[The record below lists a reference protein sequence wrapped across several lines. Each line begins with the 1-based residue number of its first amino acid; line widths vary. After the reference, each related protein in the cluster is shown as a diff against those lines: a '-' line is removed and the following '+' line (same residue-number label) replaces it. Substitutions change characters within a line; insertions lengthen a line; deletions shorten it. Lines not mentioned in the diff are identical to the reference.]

1 MTKFA
6 AAIFGALLLAACVSA
21 PRHGDT
27 APAAAVASMRG
38 DPQRLIVLAV
48 ADDPEA
54 TALRAGS
61 TLRGYETVPRYTETG
76 TARATLN
83 AIAADYGLHEISGWP
98 IRPLKMQCVVFEI
111 PEGAARDALL
121 ARLADD
127 RRVQLAQPLATFSTL
142 SSAYNDPY
150 FDLQRGFA
158 AIDAAEAHRWS
169 RGDGVKVAIIDTGID
184 VAHPDLRG
192 RIGVARD
199 FAGGTIPANGES
211 HGTEV
216 AGIIAANAN
225 NHEGIVGIAPGVDVL
240 ALRACWQLTAA
251 SDSAQCNSFT
261 LAKALTAAFEAD
273 ANIVNLSLGGPA
285 DPLLTQL
292 VEYGLRHRV
301 VVVAALPPDGRAD
314 GFPVGIPGV
323 IAVDAD
329 GAVHGANAL
338 RAPGREVLTLTPGG
352 RYDFVSGSSMAAAH
366 VSGAVALLLAAGAD
380 LDGPQAYALLERS
393 SLRDNADG
401 IQPAT
406 INACKALATLKHSG
420 NCTASS
426 QTAAAAA
433 APATVRR

>member
-1 MTKFA
+1 VIKI
-6 AAIFGALLLAACVSA
+6 AAILGAALLAACASV
-21 PRHGDT
+21 PQNGNT
-27 APAAAVASMRG
+27 APAAVASMRG

-48 ADDPEA
+48 ANNPEA
-54 TALRAGS
+54 AALRAGS
-61 TLRGYETVPRYTETG
+61 TLRGYETVPRYAETD
-76 TARATLN
+76 TARATLD
-83 AIAADYGLHEISGWP
+83 AIAADYGLHEVSGWP
-98 IRPLKMQCVVFEI
+98 IRPLKMQCVVFAI
-111 PEGAARDALL
+111 PEGAARDTLL
-121 ARLADD
+121 AQLAND
-127 RRVQLAQPLATFSTL
+127 RRVQLAQPLATFTTL

-158 AIDAAEAHRWS
+158 TIDAAEAHQWS
-169 RGDGVKVAIIDTGID
+169 HGDGVKVAIIDTGID

-199 FAGGTIPANGES
+199 FAGGAIPASGER

-216 AGIIAANAN
+216 AGIIAADAN

-251 SDSAQCNSFT
+251 SDNAQCNSFT

-273 ANIVNLSLGGPA
+273 AKVVNLSLGGPA

-292 VEYGLRHRV
+292 IEYGLRHHV
-301 VVVAALPPDGRAD
+301 VVVGALPPDGRAD

-366 VSGAVALLLAAGAD
+366 VSGAIALLLAAGAD

-393 SLRDNADG
+393 SLHDNASD
-401 IQPAT
+401 IQPAI
-406 INACKALATLKHSG
+406 INACKALAALKQSG
-420 NCTASS
+420 SCTASS
-426 QTAAAAA
+426 QTAAAV
-433 APATVRR
+433 PARVHQ